1 MTSSPSEADPRLMFE
16 PGNAPSGAL
25 NPFILLSLEQQSSGA
40 CRVKS
45 LSGDVSFGHILI
57 NTSADEHF
65 SVACDVHARLKKQCG
80 FASSKKM
87 TRLMSG
93 FPLQLYNSPAS
104 VLRVHHWLINHN
116 NLFLSDL
123 FLLCCDIKMQ

>member
-1 MTSSPSEADPRLMFE
+1 MTSSPSEADPRLMFK
-16 PGNAPSGAL
+16 PGNPPSGRL
-25 NPFILLSLEQQSSGA
+25 TLSYSY
-40 CRVKS
+40 RWVKS
-45 LSGDVSFGHILI
+45 LSGDVSFGHVLI

-65 SVACDVHARLKKQCG
+65 SVACDVQALLKKQCG
-80 FASSKKM
+80 FASSKKW
-87 TRLMSG
+87 TGLMSG

-116 NLFLSDL
+116 NLFLYDL